1 MGSRVRR
8 NIKREWVGM
17 ERQREKTEEIPKEIK
32 EKTEQELKE
41 LRKELARLRSLK
53 KEKEQ
58 LEKEAV
64 EKHLINENDFKI
76 ADLKFIEEEFDKLE
90 NILSSQAGEI
100 DSKVY
105 KQHAE
110 QIESELEVL
119 EQELLGEKGLIEK
132 KLTAYEKLLESYPW
146 LEEERKKF
154 MFTMPD
160 KSKQKTDYVS
170 WKTEWAKVLFDYA
183 RFAVLHI
190 IYIRELNSHKPFS
203 DFTNR
208 EHYILE
214 IAEELISQKQAKWL
228 SKKKEKLRVY
238 WKTLEVWSDEIY
250 KWAYDNGKIEPIM
263 IYELREAKQED
274 FSNLPLED
282 LEEIFKIL
290 AKNRR
295 AVVLK
300 LENGQKAFKIKL
312 E

>member
-1 MGSRVRR
+1 
-8 NIKREWVGM
+8 M
-17 ERQREKTEEIPKEIK
+17 ERQKEKSTEVPKEVK
-32 EKTEQELKE
+32 EKAEKELEE
-41 LRKELARLRSLK
+41 LRKELARLRTIK
-53 KEKEQ
+53 KEKEE
-58 LEKEAV
+58 LEKEAL
-64 EKHLINENDFKI
+64 ERQIIEESDFKI
-76 ADLKFIEEEFDKLE
+76 ADLSYIEEEFDKLE

-105 KQHAE
+105 KQYAE
-110 QIESELEVL
+110 QIETELQELE
-119 EQELLGEKGLIEK
+119 EELIGEKGLIEK
-132 KLTAYEKLLESYPW
+132 KLTAYEELLSAYPW

-160 KSKQKTDYVS
+160 KNRQKNDYTS

-190 IYIRELNSHKPFS
+190 IFIRELNSEKPFFN
-203 DFTNR
+203 FTER
-208 EHYILE
+208 EKYILE
-214 IAEELISQKQAKWL
+214 IAEELISQKQAIWL

-250 KWAYDNGKIEPIM
+250 KWAYDNGKLEPIM
-263 IYELREAKQED
+263 IYELREAKQEN

-282 LEEIFKIL
+282 LEAIFKIL

-295 AVVLK
+295 AKVLK
-300 LENGQKAFKIKL
+300 LENGQLAFKIKL

>member
-1 MGSRVRR
+1 
-8 NIKREWVGM
+8 M
-17 ERQREKTEEIPKEIK
+17 ERQREKPEEIPKELK
-32 EKTEQELKE
+32 EKAGKEFEE
-41 LRKELARLRSLK
+41 LREELARLRTLK

-64 EKHLINENDFKI
+64 EKHLINEDDFKV
-76 ADLKFIEEEFDKLE
+76 ADLKYIEEEFDKLE
-90 NILSSQAGEI
+90 SILSSQAGEI
-100 DSKVY
+100 DSKIY

-110 QIESELEVL
+110 QIESELEEL
-119 EQELLGEKGLIEK
+119 EQELIGEKGLIEK

-154 MFTMPD
+154 MFTMPN
-160 KSKQKTDYVS
+160 KSKQKTDYIS

-208 EHYILE
+208 EQYILE
-214 IAEELISQKQAKWL
+214 IAEELISQKQAKWI

-263 IYELREAKQED
+263 IYELREAIQED

-290 AKNRR
+290 AKNRK